1 MTMRVWNFFI
11 LYITVLLINANGYSQ
26 DKFLLS
32 LAEHLHLKNS
42 EFSIPIK
49 LNESVETW
57 IKTYSG
63 ENRACLV
70 RKLEKFA
77 RDSGA
82 VKEIFADYAIPE
94 DLAYL
99 YILSS
104 ERYLTWDILYS
115 DKLFSL
121 KNDWYRDERKNL
133 LKATMVTAEY
143 LANQY
148 KESKD
153 WDLVIT
159 EYFKLANKL
168 SSQAPHNIEE
178 LYALL
183 IIAKNLETFG
193 FNDLKYNKPLNF
205 REILLSPLTDLEL
218 LAEKLDVP
226 LKKIK
231 KLNPELKSWFIPANL
246 TQYYLRIPPE
256 SLKKFEQCCKN
267 PDKNDSFVHITIN
280 RTQNFKTIAAMFKVP
295 TYVLSEINHIPP
307 QTILT
312 EGMIIKLPFK
322 RKDDNSIANLYTM
335 LTKVT
340 APLPSK
346 TVPKTLAKKFVKSY
360 KVRRGDN
367 LTIIARRH
375 NSSVHKILVDN
386 KNLNLKSKL
395 FPGFIIYFK

>member
-1 MTMRVWNFFI
+1 M
-11 LYITVLLINANGYSQ
+11 VLLINANGYSQ

-49 LNESVETW
+49 LNESVENW

-63 ENRACLV
+63 ENRAYLV
-70 RKLEKFA
+70 KKLEKFA

-99 YILSS
+99 YLLSS

-159 EYFKLANKL
+159 EYFKLASKL
-168 SSQAPHNIEE
+168 SSQTPHSVEE

-193 FNDLKYNKPLNF
+193 FSDLKYNKPLNF

-295 TYVLSEINHIPP
+295 IYVLSEINHIPP

-312 EGMIIKLPFK
+312 EGMIIKLPLK
-322 RKDDNSIANLYTM
+322 RKDDNSIANLYAM
-335 LTKVT
+335 LTKVM

-346 TVPKTLAKKFVKSY
+346 TVPKTLAKKIVKSY

-367 LTIIARRH
+367 LTTIARRH

>member
-49 LNESVETW
+49 LNESVENW
-57 IKTYSG
+57 IKAYSG
-63 ENRACLV
+63 ENRAYLV
-70 RKLEKFA
+70 KKLEKFA

-82 VKEIFADYAIPE
+82 IKEIFADYAIPE

-99 YILSS
+99 YLLSS

-159 EYFKLANKL
+159 EYFKLASKL
-168 SSQAPHNIEE
+168 SSQTPHSVEE

-193 FNDLKYNKPLNF
+193 FSDLKYNKPLNF

-256 SLKKFEQCCKN
+256 SLKKFEKCCKN

-295 TYVLSEINHIPP
+295 IYVLSEINHIPP

-322 RKDDNSIANLYTM
+322 RKDDNSIANLYAM

-340 APLPSK
+340 APLPKK
-346 TVPKTLAKKFVKSY
+346 TVPKTLAKKIVKSY